1 MRPSTDLLST
11 PELNYEQWRDALRPN
26 WGLYTPDDPKAF
38 SGRESS
44 LNICG
49 FNASDIGNNARRCER
64 TQRDVRVDG
73 VDHWY
78 AAFQITGRSTV
89 IQNDRSVT
97 LAVGDVALIDCAR
110 PIAYVNEGHEQWR
123 CLQLPRQPL
132 ISHLGFEPQGG
143 IVGRLGTHAGR
154 LLYQLVL
161 DAPEGENSMPASA
174 RAYMQLAVYDL
185 LGALFAPADRTLV
198 SFHADKLFNRICDLI
213 RYRFADP
220 DLGPCEVAAEMGI
233 SLRYL
238 QKLFSAHSSTC
249 SNFIQSVRLD
259 RAARLIHR
267 RESLAARQPLSEI
280 AYACGFAD
288 YTYFARC
295 FRRRFGHTPGSH
307 SGEPTQTLKQES

>member
-38 SGRESS
+38 AGRESS

-64 TQRDVRVDG
+64 TQGDVRVDG

-78 AAFQITGRSTV
+78 AAFQTAGRSTV

-110 PIAYVNEGHEQWR
+110 PVAYVNEGHEQWR

-143 IVGRLGTHAGR
+143 IVGRLGTQAGR

-161 DAPEGENSMPASA
+161 DAPESENSMPASA

-220 DLGPCEVAAEMGI
+220 DFGPCEVAAEMGI

-249 SNFIQSVRLD
+249 TNFIQSVRLD
-259 RAARLIHR
+259 HAARLIHR
-267 RESLAARQPLSEI
+267 RELLAARQPLSEI

-288 YTYFARC
+288 YTYFARS

-307 SGEPTQTLKQES
+307 SGEPTQILKQES